1 MDYKLILKNIHQKYN
16 NHANNN
22 HANNNYIHLT
32 DEEHNFIKNPKGL
45 KMWEEYFNYKTNKKI
60 PINEVIKMDKK
71 DKQNEEENYTINS
84 DEINFN
90 TTETP
95 LEDALHEIFNKKQ
108 DKILT
113 QIKNPIKKPVKKEF
127 PKKPIK
133 GGSVT
138 KKTPSDKIKCD
149 ICNHEYSRANK
160 WGHRQTKVHKTFEG
174 VNSQLRNMLFGTGPK
189 LIEV

>member
-22 HANNNYIHLT
+22 NIHLT
-32 DEEHNFIKNPKGL
+32 DEEYTFIKNPKGR
-45 KMWEEYFNYKTNKKI
+45 KMWEEYLNYKTNKKM
-60 PINEVIKMDKK
+60 PINEVIKINKIDNTPK
-71 DKQNEEENYTINS
+71 EEQYTIDS

-95 LEDALHEIFNKKQ
+95 LTDALHEIFNKKQ

-113 QIKNPIKKPVKKEF
+113 QIKNPIKKEF
-127 PKKPIK
+127 PKKTIK

-138 KKTPSDKIKCD
+138 KKTPSDKLKCD